1 MAYHKEYYVYVCRD
15 KVIRVEFAPVSRGC
29 SALNYIYWTLK
40 KQQIASFEYSFNQT
54 RLLNIYFLNYW
65 YWLNILISVK
75 LIEKKEA
82 LIFIDYNKRKLSLVY
97 QLNKTLSLSLFNERK
112 RLGKIDDL
120 ESIRLQLF
128 CYCFS
133 YFFAKFS
140 MEKSRNNEVTSR
152 SDGKAT
158 SSRRDA
164 LYLHGIL
171 HWLNSLF
178 ESLAACL
185 LVCSTD
191 PARFSHTQRE
201 LASSSLFLLFS
212 LFFLYLVFIVH
223 HFFLK
228 QIIIM

>member
-1 MAYHKEYYVYVCRD
+1 M
-15 KVIRVEFAPVSRGC
+15 
-29 SALNYIYWTLK
+29 
-40 KQQIASFEYSFNQT
+40 
-54 RLLNIYFLNYW
+54 
-65 YWLNILISVK
+65 
-75 LIEKKEA
+75 IEVRKKKEA

-171 HWLNSLF
+171 HWSNKLIRKSGGLPPSLF
-178 ESLAACL
+178 NGPRS
-185 LVCSTD
+185 VFPYTKRISIV
-191 PARFSHTQRE
+191 FFIS
-201 LASSSLFLLFS
+201 FI
-212 LFFLYLVFIVH
+212 FFLSCLHCPSFLSYKARRFAHNSAIVFQSGKTGLWPRLLLEFRNFAFPEILILPVISKRDQFRETAQLDLH
-223 HFFLK
+223 SK
-228 QIIIM
+228 

>member
-1 MAYHKEYYVYVCRD
+1 M
-15 KVIRVEFAPVSRGC
+15 
-29 SALNYIYWTLK
+29 
-40 KQQIASFEYSFNQT
+40 
-54 RLLNIYFLNYW
+54 
-65 YWLNILISVK
+65 
-75 LIEKKEA
+75 IEVRKKKEA

-140 MEKSRNNEVTSR
+140 MEKSRNKEVTSR

-178 ESLAACL
+178 ESLAGCL

-191 PARFSHTQRE
+191 PARFFHTQRE
-201 LASSSLFLLFS
+201 LASSSLFLLFFS
-212 LFFLYLVFIVH
+212 YLVFIVH

>member
-1 MAYHKEYYVYVCRD
+1 M
-15 KVIRVEFAPVSRGC
+15 
-29 SALNYIYWTLK
+29 
-40 KQQIASFEYSFNQT
+40 
-54 RLLNIYFLNYW
+54 
-65 YWLNILISVK
+65 
-75 LIEKKEA
+75 IEVRKKKEA

-140 MEKSRNNEVTSR
+140 MEKSRNNKITSR

-171 HWLNSLF
+171 HWSNKLIRKSGGLPPSLF
-178 ESLAACL
+178 NGPRS
-185 LVCSTD
+185 VFPYTKRISIV
-191 PARFSHTQRE
+191 FFIS
-201 LASSSLFLLFS
+201 FI
-212 LFFLYLVFIVH
+212 FFLSCLHCPSFLSETNYHHVAYSFLVFDDVTKSIFY
-223 HFFLK
+223 FFCYIYYNHLN
-228 QIIIM
+228 